1 MNITKYTNK
10 NIIEKLTD
18 VDEILESWDKFLT
31 NFDWRPDKKEF
42 PIYHRGQIIDED
54 KSIKWNREE
63 VERYRAARE
72 AEEKRLW
79 VLRNELDSLYEKT
92 LMKALADEYE
102 ISTKE
107 ASIIWT
113 QAYADN
119 HSFGISSVYNKFGEL
134 AYMYHELCKVT
145 KQSNNQNNSII
156 IDFTS
161 GKYIQSANDGVQG
174 KEYK

>member
-1 MNITKYTNK
+1 MDITKYTNK

-63 VERYRAARE
+63 VERCRAAHE

-92 LMKALADEYE
+92 LMKALAEEYE

-107 ASIIWT
+107 ASIIWA

-119 HSFGISSVYNKFGEL
+119 HSFGLSSVYDRFDEL
-134 AYMYHELCKVT
+134 SDMYRELCKIT
-145 KQSNNQNNSII
+145 KQSHDQNDSII
-156 IDFTS
+156 INSQNGRVYSYYHF
-161 GKYIQSANDGVQG
+161 
-174 KEYK
+174 